1 MNYKSSLASIVAAVV
16 QLHPVC
22 LLAASYRSESNP
34 IGEKAYAAHSLTLLL
49 PVRIIV
55 GGFLLAWLLT
65 RIRGKASKPAADD
78 PKSHHC

>member
-1 MNYKSSLASIVAAVV
+1 MNYKTSLVSILAVVV
-16 QLHPVC
+16 QLDPVC
-22 LLAASYRSESNP
+22 SLAASYHSGSNP

-49 PVRIIV
+49 PVGIIV

-65 RIRGKASKPAADD
+65 RIRDKASKPAADD